1 MKGVIVHDCP
11 KSTRTSTTHP
21 LMNHSDASTSRTA
34 PAFVGLLVWGGL
46 TAAAALFGS
55 QFQAGPWYDEIAK
68 PSWTPP
74 SATFGIVWPILY
86 VLMAVAA
93 WMVWRTSGFRGATA
107 ALSLYVIQL
116 IMNAAWPW
124 LFFGEQLFGVAFGE
138 IVVLWFAIIG
148 TIILF
153 WRHNKWAG
161 MMLLPYIVWVTFA
174 SALNF
179 TIWQLNA

>member
-1 MKGVIVHDCP
+1 MSLSD
-11 KSTRTSTTHP
+11 ST
-21 LMNHSDASTSRTA
+21 
-34 PAFVGLLVWGGL
+34 PARGSAALVGLLVWGAV

-68 PSWTPP
+68 PPWTPP

-93 WMVWRTSGFRGATA
+93 WMVWKTSGFRGATA
-107 ALSLYVIQL
+107 ALSLYLVQL
-116 IMNAAWPW
+116 VLNAAWPW
-124 LFFGEQLFGVAFGE
+124 LFFGEQMFGLAFGE
-138 IVVLWFAIIG
+138 IVVLWFAILA
-148 TIILF
+148 TIVLF

-161 MMLLPYIVWVTFA
+161 MMLLPYIAWVTFA

-179 TIWQLNA
+179 SIWQLNA